1 MDDQVHGK
9 RFVYK
14 FVCDLK
20 MLLGY
25 SAGELNRQVTDCVE
39 KKLQSVRENLR
50 PLGAIPTKRIEQ
62 RTQIVQTMD

>member
-1 MDDQVHGK
+1 MHGK

-25 SAGELNRQVTDCVE
+25 NAGELNRLVGESAE
-39 KKLQSVRENLR
+39 KKLQRVRENLR
-50 PLGAIPTKRIEQ
+50 PLGVKRVDQ
-62 RTQIVQTMD
+62 KTQTMC